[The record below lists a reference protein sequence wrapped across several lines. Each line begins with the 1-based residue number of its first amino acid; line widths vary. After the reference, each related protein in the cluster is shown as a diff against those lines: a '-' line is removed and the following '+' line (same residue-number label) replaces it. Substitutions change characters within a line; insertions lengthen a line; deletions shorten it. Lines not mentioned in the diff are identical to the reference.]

1 MRRSG
6 SVLAFCL
13 TAMAIVTLTAH
24 VTMAED
30 AVVEIKRPLDF
41 DPLRFKS
48 HILVIDG
55 RIDRG
60 LRDSILALDPENIRV
75 VVLRSEGGSVRDAIA
90 IGNWIR
96 ENEIR
101 THVPAG
107 SYCYSSCT
115 VLFQSGVVRSAH
127 ASAHF
132 AYHYATQESAD
143 PRDRTMG
150 RVLGT
155 VMYLEALI
163 SFGAPESLYR
173 LVPGRGDWEIS
184 ADQAR
189 RYRIAH
195 AVVRDEAGLS
205 EN

>member
-1 MRRSG
+1 MGRSG
-6 SVLAFCL
+6 SALALCL
-13 TAMAIVTLTAH
+13 MAMTVVALFSRDTL
-24 VTMAED
+24 AED

-41 DPLRFKS
+41 DPLRFES
-48 HILVIDG
+48 HILVIDE
-55 RIDRG
+55 RIDRE
-60 LRDSILALDPENIRV
+60 LRDSILELDPENIRV
-75 VVLRSEGGSVRDAIA
+75 VVLRSEGGSVRDAIV

-96 ENEIR
+96 ANEIR

-115 VLFQSGVVRSAH
+115 ILFQSGVVRSAH
-127 ASAHF
+127 ASARF

-143 PRDRTMG
+143 PRDRNMG

-195 AVVRDEAGLS
+195 AVVHDEAGLS